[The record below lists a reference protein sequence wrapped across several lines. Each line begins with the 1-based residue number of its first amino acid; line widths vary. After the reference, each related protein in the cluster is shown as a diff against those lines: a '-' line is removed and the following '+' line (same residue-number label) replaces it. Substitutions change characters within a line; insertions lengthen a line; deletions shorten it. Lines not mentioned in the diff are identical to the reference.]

1 MRTLQRLGRCVKNGH
16 VQIKRPRV
24 HPLRGMPHTVQVRRI
39 EIGGADVESRA
50 GFPPQKNAADMPIK
64 IRRKQPSG
72 KRIRRSVALIA
83 PRNDGGNYFS
93 LSDTIIPCSFV
104 GTLSFKLLSIKAPY
118 TQRSLPYA
126 FQFHTNSH
134 SIVVLSAF

>member
-1 MRTLQRLGRCVKNGH
+1 MRTLQRMRRFVQNGH
-16 VQIKRPRV
+16 VQSKRPRV
-24 HPLRGMPHTVQVRRI
+24 HPLRGMPHTVQIRRI
-39 EIGGADVESRA
+39 EIDGADVESRA
-50 GFPPQKNAADMPIK
+50 GFPPQTNAADTPIK

-83 PRNDGGNYFS
+83 PRNDGGNHFS

-118 TQRSLPYA
+118 TQPITPLCVSTSY
-126 FQFHTNSH
+126 Q
-134 SIVVLSAF
+134 